1 MSRIRDTRFKKTLRG
16 RVERHIYIFHAIDCV
31 CQYASG
37 EHSNIAVSLIGFFSV
52 SLSISLFVKDHC
64 CSFCYTPYQER
75 SRGRANLKVDEDV
88 ILASAY
94 AHVTTNAATGTD
106 HDGAT
111 YWGIIRDVK
120 FT

>member
-1 MSRIRDTRFKKTLRG
+1 M
-16 RVERHIYIFHAIDCV
+16 
-31 CQYASG
+31 
-37 EHSNIAVSLIGFFSV
+37 
-52 SLSISLFVKDHC
+52 
-64 CSFCYTPYQER
+64 
-75 SRGRANLKVDEDV
+75 KVDEDV

-94 AHVTTNAATGTD
+94 AHVTTNASTGTG